1 MMEKRTGINYI
12 DSEITG
18 REGIEMELYKKK
30 AADLYETSISNITP
44 TINPVS
50 DTSKFGVGVSAS
62 EKDAGEIRFD
72 GDTIIFCC
80 SCGGG
85 GSANKKNYY

>member
-50 DTSKFGVGVSAS
+50 DTSEFGVGVSAS

-72 GDTIIFCC
+72 DYTIILCC
-80 SCGGG
+80 SCRC